1 MASISDEVAPPLIT
15 LYNLYPAATIV
26 GSPATGFS
34 SGEAMTLMSEIAKK
48 SLPPSMGV
56 AWTGMPYQEQV
67 VGNQI
72 YAVFAIA
79 LLLVYF
85 VLAAQYESWLQPIAV
100 ILSVPLSLLGSVLAL
115 EATGMSNNLYT
126 QIGVVLLIALSAKNA
141 ILVVEYAREK
151 RAEGMAIADAAVE
164 AARLRF
170 RPILMTSFAFIFGML
185 PLVFATGAGS
195 GARVS
200 IGVAVVSGMLASTF
214 LAVLFVP
221 AFFSLLE
228 RLAEW
233 RSRARATA

>member
-1 MASISDEVAPPLIT
+1 M
-15 LYNLYPAATIV
+15 
-26 GSPATGFS
+26 
-34 SGEAMTLMSEIAKK
+34 
-48 SLPPSMGV
+48 
-56 AWTGMPYQEQV
+56 

-72 YAVFAIA
+72 YGVFAIA